1 MVSSPAACSVTL
13 VAATDTLAGM
23 FSVEDEPLKVKP
35 LGHRGGASSALLVYP
50 SCFPSGLSATVL
62 VTTWEV
68 ELLVAQSCLTLC
80 DPMDYRPPGSSVH
93 GILRQEY
100 WSGLLLPSPG
110 DLPNPRIELGSP
122 ALQADSLL
130 SKPPGKA

>member
-80 DPMDYRPPGSSVH
+80 DPMDYSPLGSSVH

>member
-68 ELLVAQSCLTLC
+68 ELLVAQPCLTLC

-122 ALQADSLL
+122 AL
-130 SKPPGKA
+130 